1 VSIVGHPAPAGIGVQ
16 IYAQGTMCKMVA
28 QCTQQGRSIEDAI
41 AFAERELEGY
51 MRT

>member
-1 VSIVGHPAPAGIGVQ
+1 M
-16 IYAQGTMCKMVA
+16 YAQGTMCKMIA

-41 AFAERELEGY
+41 KFGVQELEGY